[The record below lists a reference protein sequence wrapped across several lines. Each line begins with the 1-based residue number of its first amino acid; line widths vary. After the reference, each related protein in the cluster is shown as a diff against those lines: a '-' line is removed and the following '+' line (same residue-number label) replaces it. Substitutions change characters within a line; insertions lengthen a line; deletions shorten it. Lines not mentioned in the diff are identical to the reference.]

1 MVAVFVVVVV
11 VLLQGFVVV
20 VVVLLEG
27 FVVVVVLLNVVLFV
41 VVVLLVDVVV
51 VFRPRFATVLDGPAV
66 AVTVTT
72 GRG

>member
-1 MVAVFVVVVV
+1 VVELVLVAV
-11 VLLQGFVVV
+11 FVVV

-27 FVVVVVLLNVVLFV
+27 FVVVVVLLNVVFVV
-41 VVVLLVDVVV
+41 VVVLLLDVVV